1 MEESEEEEEPT
12 KKVAFAQ
19 DSKAAADE
27 GGFTLVGKGGKAV
40 EISKENL
47 LKKLADLLEERGKKS
62 TDKLALIQNI
72 NGLLKVS
79 KSPYQSLKVLLAL
92 IPARFDYAPI
102 STGYTPVDIW
112 KSALSEMKQLFD
124 ILEKFSN
131 VTVGVQLEDVDE
143 NSPVFEK
150 VCLKFFNCL
159 V

>member
-1 MEESEEEEEPT
+1 MEESEEEDQPA
-12 KKVAFAQ
+12 KKIAFA
-19 DSKAAADE
+19 DDAKAAADE

-47 LKKLADLLEERGKKS
+47 LKKLSDLLEERGKKS

-72 NGLLKVS
+72 SGLLKAS

-102 STGYTPVDIW
+102 VTGYTPVDIW

-124 ILEKFSN
+124 ILEKYPKA
-131 VTVGVQLEDVDE
+131 TVGVQEEDVDE

-150 VCLKFFNCL
+150 VFFEFFFL
-159 V
+159 S